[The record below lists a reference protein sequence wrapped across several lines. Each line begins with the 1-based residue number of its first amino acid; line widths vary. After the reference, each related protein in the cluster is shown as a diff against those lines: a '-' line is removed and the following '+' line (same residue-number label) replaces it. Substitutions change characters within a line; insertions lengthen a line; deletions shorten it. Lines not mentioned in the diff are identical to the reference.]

1 MLDKFPSGV
10 VGQRYES
17 VVVKIAILSLFP
29 GLGRNQWSWFW
40 VFWAE
45 WFEHGD
51 VDISCMDVDVVTA
64 WPFPRSEGKSS
75 FAADHWVQNVCA
87 ATFWVLDPDIWTNVG
102 RFLLAQG
109 CVPSYDQWPVFFLW
123 TFHPEKFKGLMKF
136 NAFQGHICTTED
148 VNAVTRLQLWA
159 PVWFKHSSDPVR
171 WSWRY
176 IGDKNFTVQAWYL
189 VSVAFIIIY
198 NI

>member
-1 MLDKFPSGV
+1 MHDLDFFLDYQHVDIDGGLSSHSMIDKFPSGV
-10 VGQRYES
+10 VGQRCES

-45 WFEHGD
+45 WFERGDVGD

-87 ATFWVLDPDIWTNVG
+87 ATFWVMDPDIWTNVG
-102 RFLLAQG
+102 RFLLAQAY
-109 CVPSYDQWPVFFLW
+109 VASYDQWPGFL
-123 TFHPEKFKGLMKF
+123 FCEPS
-136 NAFQGHICTTED
+136 I
-148 VNAVTRLQLWA
+148 
-159 PVWFKHSSDPVR
+159 P
-171 WSWRY
+171 
-176 IGDKNFTVQAWYL
+176 KNFRV
-189 VSVAFIIIY
+189 
-198 NI
+198 